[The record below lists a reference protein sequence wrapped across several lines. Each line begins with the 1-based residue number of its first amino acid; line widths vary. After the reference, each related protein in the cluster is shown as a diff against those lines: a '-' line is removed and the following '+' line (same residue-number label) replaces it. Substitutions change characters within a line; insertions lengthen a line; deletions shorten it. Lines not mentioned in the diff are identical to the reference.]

1 MKTNVILL
9 ISFWVSSFALFGQ
22 AQTSETL
29 NKIETAKIAL
39 ISSRLQLSPEQA
51 QQFWPIYNEYFNKQ
65 KEARMVYNDARKMI
79 DPKKASEEENKRL
92 LELGLEVKENQLAI
106 ERNYSGK
113 MLNVISSRQMMELRG
128 AESDFRKMLV
138 ERVRTNSQAKQR
150 INNQRLK
157 QQRNN

>member
-1 MKTNVILL
+1 
-9 ISFWVSSFALFGQ
+9 
-22 AQTSETL
+22 
-29 NKIETAKIAL
+29 
-39 ISSRLQLSPEQA
+39 
-51 QQFWPIYNEYFNKQ
+51 
-65 KEARMVYNDARKMI
+65 VYNDARKMI